1 MIYMM
6 ANRKNGAIHTGVSG
20 YPERRV
26 WQHKNSDLE
35 GFTKRCDIKR
45 PVWHELHGNPTT
57 AIEREK
63 RLKGWHRDWK
73 TRLIEESNPDW
84 SDLIAEISPV

>member
-1 MIYMM
+1 VRSTP
-6 ANRKNGAIHTGVSG
+6 AVSG
-20 YPERRV
+20 DPERRV

-45 PVWHELHGNPTT
+45 LVWYELHGNPTT

-63 RLKGWHRDWK
+63 RPKDWHRDWK

-84 SDLIAEISPV
+84 RDLIAEISPV

>member
-1 MIYMM
+1 MRSTP
-6 ANRKNGAIHTGVSG
+6 AVSG
-20 YPERRV
+20 DPERRV

-45 PVWHELHGNPTT
+45 LVWYELHGNPTT

-63 RLKGWHRDWK
+63 RLAEMEALAGTDVETLAGPTTVPA
-73 TRLIEESNPDW
+73 TRAATTTSTP
-84 SDLIAEISPV
+84 